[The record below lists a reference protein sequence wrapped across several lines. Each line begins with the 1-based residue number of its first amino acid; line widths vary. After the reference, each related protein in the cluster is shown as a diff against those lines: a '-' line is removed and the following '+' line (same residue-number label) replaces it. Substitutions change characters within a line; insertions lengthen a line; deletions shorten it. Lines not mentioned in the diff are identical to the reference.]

1 MRRIFISGFGGLLLS
16 GFFVA
21 QSWAGGAYRSEV
33 ACTFPIESGKVR
45 LTPSGDL
52 KGAITLLQ
60 PLQGPFS
67 LTCEILCGTSVEAG
81 PVTCI
86 DGQAGDITL
95 PISAPGLGA
104 ALGVPCSL
112 PSVSI
117 GAGACASTY
126 IPPGPEH

>member
-1 MRRIFISGFGGLLLS
+1 MRKVFVTGVGGLLLS
-16 GFFVA
+16 GFLVT
-21 QSWAGGAYRSEV
+21 QSWAAAYKSDV
-33 ACTFPIESGKVR
+33 VCTFPIESGKVK

-52 KGAITLLQ
+52 KGSITLPQ

-81 PVTCI
+81 PVNCI

-104 ALGVPCSL
+104 ALGVSCSL
-112 PSVSI
+112 PSVVI